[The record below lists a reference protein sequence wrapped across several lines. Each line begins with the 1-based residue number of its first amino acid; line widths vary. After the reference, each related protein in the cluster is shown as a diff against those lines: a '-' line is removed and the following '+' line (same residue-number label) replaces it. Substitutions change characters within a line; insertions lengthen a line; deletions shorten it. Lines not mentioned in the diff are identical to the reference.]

1 LAARSAVDR
10 AAVIALFYYVERV
23 TGPRWLR
30 GRPLDERELSKRGIS
45 AAEELGRDDPL
56 WPGQLAILAA
66 LVLYFVLPPKLTI
79 GPNWIVPSAEL
90 LVLAALVAATPR
102 RGRTRR
108 RRRVIA
114 LTVVLVATLANL
126 VAVGLLTH
134 YLITGGHARGA
145 DLINGGLLIWCTNTL
160 LFAVWFWE
168 LDRGGPVPP
177 RDGEPPL
184 APDFLFPQMTD
195 AKYAEPGWKPRF
207 SDYLYVSLTNQTAF
221 SPTDTMPLT
230 TRAKLLMGV
239 QGVASLITVGIIV
252 ARAVNILA

>member
-1 LAARSAVDR
+1 
-10 AAVIALFYYVERV
+10 
-23 TGPRWLR
+23 LR
-30 GRPLDERELSKRGIS
+30 GHPLDERELSRRGIS

-79 GPNWIVPSAEL
+79 GPNWIVPSTEL
-90 LVLAALVAATPR
+90 VVLGGLVAATPR
-102 RGRTRR
+102 AGRTRTRR
-108 RRRVIA
+108 RVVA
-114 LTVVLVATLANL
+114 LTLVLLATLANL

-145 DLINGGLLIWCTNTL
+145 DLINGGLVIWCTNLL
-160 LFAVWFWE
+160 LFAVWYWE

-177 RDGEPPL
+177 PGGKPPM

-195 AKYAEPGWKPRF
+195 AKYAAPGWKPRF
-207 SDYLYVSLTNQTAF
+207 EDYLYVSLTNQTAF

-230 TRAKLLMGV
+230 ARVKLLMGV

>member
-1 LAARSAVDR
+1 M
-10 AAVIALFYYVERV
+10 
-23 TGPRWLR
+23 R
-30 GRPLDERELSKRGIS
+30 GRPLDEGELSRRGIS

-66 LVLYFVLPPKLTI
+66 LVLYLVLPPKLTI
-79 GPNWIVPSAEL
+79 GPNWIVPGAEF
-90 LVLAALVAATPR
+90 LVLVALVAATPR
-102 RGRTRR
+102 RGRTHRR
-108 RRRVIA
+108 RRMVAI
-114 LTVVLVATLANL
+114 TVVLVATLANL

-145 DLINGGLLIWCTNTL
+145 DLINGGLVIWCTNLL
-160 LFAVWFWE
+160 LFAVWYWE
-168 LDRGGPVPP
+168 LDRGGPVPT
-177 RDGEPPL
+177 RGQPPL

-195 AKYAEPGWKPRF
+195 EKYAAPGWKPHF
-207 SDYLYVSLTNQTAF
+207 EDYLYVSLTNQTAF

-230 TRAKLLMGV
+230 PRVKLLMGI